1 MSRIEGHTPKGRAMG
16 ESGGRAKAWLTLTKP
31 GVVVLLQIT
40 ALCAVLSHDLLEASG
55 FSEMDWNESIRTMAI
70 VFVGGY
76 LTAGGANAINMWYDR
91 DIDPIMQ
98 RTSKRPIPKGTVSPN
113 GALIFGIFISIT
125 GVVWFLEFANQ
136 VAAFWAA
143 FSILF
148 YVFIYT
154 IWLKRTS
161 VQNIVIGGLAGAT
174 PPVIGWATAVGDLRI
189 NLNSA
194 HDFAVSI
201 FDLGSLMPWYL
212 LLLIFLWTPPH
223 FWALALYRSE
233 EYDSVGVPMMP
244 GVKGTKRTLIEMK
257 IYSILLLILA
267 VFAPI
272 ALGGMDRNDTIY
284 HVFGWTAIVVTLWY
298 ARTVFIIDPNEPR
311 TEAGRIPTAA
321 RSFFV
326 SMLYLALMFAIV
338 VTASAGLQGSIL
350 GAILAATMIVRDEW
364 NSRASSSKISA

>member
-1 MSRIEGHTPKGRAMG
+1 MSRIEGHTLEGRAMG
-16 ESGGRAKAWLTLTKP
+16 ESGGGVKAWLTLTKP

-55 FSEMDWNESIRTMAI
+55 FSDMDWNESIRTMAI

-91 DIDPIMQ
+91 DIDPVMQ
-98 RTSKRPIPKGTVSPN
+98 RTSKRPIPTGTVSAN
-113 GALIFGIFISIT
+113 GALIFGIFISVS

-174 PPVIGWATAVGDLRI
+174 PPVIGWATAVGDLTI
-189 NLNSA
+189 NLDSVE
-194 HDFAVSI
+194 DFAISI

-233 EYDSVGVPMMP
+233 EYNSVGIPMMP
-244 GVKGTKRTLIEMK
+244 GVKGARRTLIEMK
-257 IYSILLLILA
+257 VYSIFLLILA

-272 ALGGMDRNDTIY
+272 AMGGMDRYDTIY
-284 HVFGWTAIVVTLWY
+284 HVFGWTSIIATLWY
-298 ARTVFIIDPNEPR
+298 ARTVFMIDTNEPR
-311 TEAGRIPTAA
+311 TASGRIPTAA

-326 SMLYLALMFAIV
+326 SMIYLALMFAIV

-350 GAILAATMIVRDEW
+350 GAVLAATMIARDEW
-364 NSRASSSKISA
+364 NSKAPSSQISA